1 MLAATIHS
9 LEIALFALFAL
20 FLYRIYA
27 LSSVSSAHASP
38 NVSLEPSDDLD
49 DSFDND
55 FIFVDETAPPTP
67 YEQKMESLKQA
78 QVFAGNQLL
87 DVKREFK
94 DLHKE
99 QFEWLR
105 EAISLYLIGAID
117 FIGKQANC
125 ETKNRKELIRLVLK
139 SNLNL
144 STESSISYFNEAL
157 RRSPESDNDHMV
169 RAGATAAKLW
179 LANNTVPKS
188 HALRTQLDEWGVFA

>member
-27 LSSVSSAHASP
+27 LSSISAHTDPVAIS
-38 NVSLEPSDDLD
+38 EPIDDLD
-49 DSFDND
+49 ED
-55 FIFVDETAPPTP
+55 FIFVDETAPLTP

-94 DLHKE
+94 DLDKE
-99 QFEWLR
+99 QFGWLR